1 MAHPD
6 ATSDWLEDVALLMD
20 VDLGIG
26 VKAPGATLP
35 GEFGIYVDGR
45 SKKKQHTTIQ
55 LIRSTAPQDEDVA
68 EEHHRMFQIL
78 ITGDKQKVGPAILK
92 GEEIYDKLHSQVALT
107 PTGGSRTFD
116 FFMAQ
121 QSPSFIGRD
130 ENKNIQYSLNFLTKY
145 REEVS

>member
-26 VKAPGATLP
+26 VKMPATVP
-35 GEFGIYVDGR
+35 AGEFAIYVDGR
-45 SKKKQHTTIQ
+45 SKARQHTNIQ
-55 LIRSTAPQDEDVA
+55 LIRSTAPQDDDVA
-68 EEHHRMFQIL
+68 EEHHRMFQVL
-78 ITGDKQKVGPAILK
+78 ITANKQKVTPAILK

-121 QSPSFIGRD
+121 QSASFVGRD